1 MKIKLFR
8 DLSVY
13 ENAAYYFDKA
23 KKLKKKLKG
32 IYEAL
37 EELDKK
43 IEEAKKEA
51 AQKQAQLEQSK
62 KHLEKQ
68 EWYERFN
75 WSFTTEGKL
84 ILIGKDASQN
94 EVLVRRYLE
103 PKDLF
108 FHADIQGASTV
119 ILKNGQE
126 ASERELLEAGQLA
139 ASYSRAWKE
148 GLSSINVYYVKPEQV
163 KKASQGEYLGT
174 GGFLIEGERNW
185 LKHTQLGLKIG
196 IKDGKLWTLPMISK
210 LELEK
215 PYVLTPGGKYGKGQ
229 LAKKLAP
236 YYKIHPDYFLSRLP
250 SGKFSMRPLK

>member
-13 ENAAYYFDKA
+13 ENAAYYFEKA
-23 KKLKKKLKG
+23 KKLKKKLQGMYK
-32 IYEAL
+32 AL

-43 IEEAKKEA
+43 IEEARQEIKRQQE
-51 AQKQAQLEQSK
+51 QLERAK
-62 KHLEKQ
+62 KHVEKQ

-75 WSFTTEGKL
+75 WSFTSEGKL
-84 ILIGKDASQN
+84 VLIGKDAPQN

-119 ILKNGQE
+119 ILKKGQE
-126 ASERELLEAGQLA
+126 ASERELLEAAQLA

-148 GLSSINVYYVKPEQV
+148 GLTTVNVYAVKPEQV

-174 GGFLIEGERNW
+174 GGFLIVGERKW
-185 LKHTQLGLKIG
+185 FKHTPLGLKIG
-196 IKDGKLWTLPMISK
+196 LKDGKLWVVPAISK
-210 LELEK
+210 IDLEK
-215 PYVLTPGGKYGKGQ
+215 QYWLKPGGPYGKGQ
-229 LAKKLAP
+229 LAKKLSP
-236 YYKIHPDYFLSRLP
+236 YYNIHPDYFLSRLP
-250 SGKFSMRPLK
+250 AGKFSLKQ